1 MNSIFKLKD
10 IIQST
15 NYKNTDNLIDK
26 VMGININ
33 KEFMP
38 TIGNITKKNLT
49 RYKIIYKDDF
59 ACNLMHIGRDEVL
72 VIAKYNENNPA
83 IVSSSYKTFKIKN
96 ENVLPDYLSLYFKR
110 PVMDRMSWFYTDSS
124 IRGSLAWNDFVEFEI
139 TIPPLSIQQ
148 KIIKINNLLN
158 DQIEIINNINNNLEQ
173 LCDIIYKMFFVNFR
187 YFNNHIPSSFK
198 EVKIKDV
205 VKCELGGTPSRSKEE
220 YWGGNISWINSSK
233 INEFRIITAS
243 ETITEEGLTSS
254 STKLLPK
261 KTTVLAITG
270 ATLGQVSLL
279 EIDSCA
285 NQSVI
290 GVLEN
295 DKIPYEYIYPMIKNK
310 INELLTK
317 QTGAAQQH
325 INKDNVESLQILIP
339 DKENMNEYKK
349 LTKSLYERIS
359 KNCFEKEYLI
369 KLRDTLLPKLM
380 SGEIDVSYINFDLF

>member
-158 DQIEIINNINNNLEQ
+158 DQIEIINNINNNLSK
-173 LCDIIYKMFFVNFR
+173 LSTIIHSEFIKKME
-187 YFNNHIPSSFK
+187 NNKESIFK
-198 EVKIKDV
+198 DLN
-205 VKCELGGTPSRSKEE
+205 ELG
-220 YWGGNISWINSSK
+220 NIVMGQSPKGESYNYDNIGLPLINGAADYENGFLK
-233 INEFRIITAS
+233 AQKY
-243 ETITEEGLTSS
+243 TSD
-254 STKLLPK
+254 PK
-261 KTTVLAITG
+261 KTADKNDLIFCIRATIGLLVISDKKYCLGRGVAGITNINQTYKEYSFHLIKSSIENFKRA
-270 ATLGQVSLL
+270 ATGSVISGISRKDIENIVVKNPSNDEIKEYHSIQKPIFDKIEDNRL
-279 EIDSCA
+279 EI
-285 NQSVI
+285 N
-290 GVLEN
+290 
-295 DKIPYEYIYPMIKNK
+295 
-310 INELLTK
+310 
-317 QTGAAQQH
+317 
-325 INKDNVESLQILIP
+325 
-339 DKENMNEYKK
+339 K
-349 LTKSLYERIS
+349 LT
-359 KNCFEKEYLI
+359 

-380 SGEIDVSYINFDLF
+380 SGEIDVSKINFDLE